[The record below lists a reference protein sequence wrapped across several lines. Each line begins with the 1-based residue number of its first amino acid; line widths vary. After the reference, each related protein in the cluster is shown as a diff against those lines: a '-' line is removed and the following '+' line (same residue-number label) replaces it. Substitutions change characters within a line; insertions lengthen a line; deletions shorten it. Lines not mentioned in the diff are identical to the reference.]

1 MATGKL
7 NVDQDVLDEKLRFAG
22 YHVMNVFLEIAR
34 QVGQNTGLDA
44 ASILILA
51 TINNASVQRLIRHP
65 GDIDIHSTKGGT
77 NIDASHFHSISRRA
91 VADATGLNRELV
103 RRKINKLIDAGI
115 VQEDEHGVKTM
126 NVVLNPL
133 VGKSVKSFV
142 GTHAHATNQLIS
154 EGILR

>member
-7 NVDQDVLDEKLRFAG
+7 NVDQDILDQKLRFAG

-34 QVGQNTGLDA
+34 QLGQNTGLDA
-44 ASILILA
+44 ASVLILA
-51 TINNASVQRLIRHP
+51 TVNNASVQRLLRQP
-65 GDIDIHSTKGGT
+65 GSSQIHSSPEEL
-77 NIDASHFHSISRRA
+77 DASHFHSISRRA

-103 RRKINKLIDAGI
+103 RRKINKLIEAGI
-115 VQEDEHGVKTM
+115 VQEDAHGVKTM

-142 GTHAHATNQLIS
+142 GAHAHATNQLIS

>member
-1 MATGKL
+1 MAAGKL
-7 NVDQDVLDEKLRFAG
+7 NVNQDVLDQKLRFAG

-34 QVGQNTGLDA
+34 QMGENTGLDA

-65 GDIDIHSTKGGT
+65 GEVDIHSTKDGSGL
-77 NIDASHFHSISRRA
+77 DSSHFHSISRRA

-103 RRKINKLIDAGI
+103 RRKINKLIEAGI

-133 VGKSVKSFV
+133 VGKSVRSFV
-142 GTHAHATNQLIS
+142 GAHTHATNQLIS
-154 EGILR
+154 EGIIG

>member
-34 QVGQNTGLDA
+34 QMGQNTGLDA

-65 GDIDIHSTKGGT
+65 GEIDIHSTKVGA

-91 VADATGLNRELV
+91 VADADDLPKAEARAGL
-103 RRKINKLIDAGI
+103 RR
-115 VQEDEHGVKTM
+115 QFPH
-126 NVVLNPL
+126 P
-133 VGKSVKSFV
+133 
-142 GTHAHATNQLIS
+142 HAQHA
-154 EGILR
+154 RRHR